1 MEATTDHSATP
12 APNVTAW
19 QSLEK
24 LAAAS
29 LPPKEFWSRF
39 AASLREATGAAIVLG
54 VHRAAA
60 DQPWRVIASAV
71 DGPQARKLSGEEFV
85 KMAPGL
91 ADAVC
96 HREGFPRQ
104 LTMSDGR
111 TTLVAAA
118 AVTSRREGEQ
128 AVVLA
133 LCSPSSHEA
142 GLDAQ
147 VRASALVPAT
157 YEARLAGERAEADS
171 RSLTGVLDLVAATNA
186 EEKFGA
192 AAIAFCNAVAAQYEC
207 DRVSL
212 GWHHAGYTKLAAISR
227 HEQVDRKMET
237 PQHIEMA
244 MDECLDQD
252 EEISFPPPSDA
263 TFVSRDHQRV
273 AEEDKGG
280 HVLSVPLHQGGKAVA
295 VLLCERAARAFTSAE
310 SPGLRLACE
319 QVAPRLASLRTR
331 DRWAGARFMTWLRE
345 SAAGLLGPRHTL
357 AKLCA
362 ILLTAL
368 LAVLIFWKT
377 EYRVE
382 GNFILRS
389 EKVSNLTAPIEGYI
403 KDVLVK
409 SGEKVH
415 AGQVLLRLNTDA
427 LKVEETAAA
436 AEMERY
442 NREEEKSRA
451 ANSVAEMQIAGT
463 LARQAE
469 AKLEIVRF
477 RIAQS
482 EIKSTMDGVVIE
494 GDHKERVDSPVK
506 QGDALFRIAQLS
518 DYSMDIQLD
527 ERDAQEVGTGAIGEC
542 AFLSRPEESLPLKVD
557 LVLPSAVEKDG
568 IGVFAARARIQT
580 PEADWW
586 RPGLSGV
593 AKINTGER
601 SLLWII
607 THRTVDF
614 LRLKLWW

>member
-1 MEATTDHSATP
+1 MEPITDHFTP
-12 APNVTAW
+12 PSPNVTAW

-24 LAAAS
+24 LAGAS

-39 AASLREATGAAIVLG
+39 ATSLRDATGAAIVLG
-54 VHRAAA
+54 VHRAAV

-91 ADAVC
+91 ADALC
-96 HREGFPRQ
+96 RGGNFPRRLQ
-104 LTMSDGR
+104 MSDGR
-111 TTLVAAA
+111 ETLAAAA
-118 AVTSRREGEQ
+118 AVSSRREGEQ

-133 LCSPSSHEA
+133 LCSPSAHEA
-142 GLDAQ
+142 ALDAQ
-147 VRASALVPAT
+147 VRAAALVPAT
-157 YEARLAGERAEADS
+157 YEARLAIERAETDS
-171 RSLTGVLDLVAATNA
+171 RNLTSVLDLVAVTNA

-192 AAIAFCNAVAAQYEC
+192 AAFAFCNAVAARYEC

-227 HEQVDRKMET
+227 HDHVDRKMET
-237 PQHIEMA
+237 PQHIETA

-252 EEISFPPPSDA
+252 EEITFPPPSDA
-263 TFVSRDHQRV
+263 TFVSRDHRRL
-273 AEEDKGG
+273 AEEDTAG
-280 HVLSVPLHQGGKAVA
+280 HVFSVPLHQGGKAVA
-295 VLLCERAARAFTSAE
+295 VLVCERAARAFLPEET
-310 SPGLRLACE
+310 PGIRLACG
-319 QVAPRLASLRTR
+319 QVAPRLATLRTR
-331 DRWAGARFMTWLRE
+331 DRWAGARFMAWLRE
-345 SAAGLLGPRHTL
+345 RAAGLVGPRHTL

-362 ILLTAL
+362 ILFTAL
-368 LAVLIFWKT
+368 LAVLILWQT

-403 KDVLVK
+403 KEVLVK
-409 SGEKVH
+409 SGEKVT
-415 AGQVLLRLNTDA
+415 AGQVLMRLNTDA
-427 LKVEETAAA
+427 LKVEETAAI

-442 NREEEKSRA
+442 TREEEKYRA
-451 ANSVAEMQIAGT
+451 AKSVAEMQIAGT
-463 LARQAE
+463 LARQSA
-469 AKLEIVRF
+469 AKLEVVRY
-477 RIAQS
+477 RLAQS
-482 EIKSTMDGVVIE
+482 EIKSGMDGVILE

-518 DYSMDIQLD
+518 DYSLDIQLD
-527 ERDAQEVGTGAIGEC
+527 ERDAQEVTSGAVGEC
-542 AFLSRPEESLPLKVD
+542 AFLSNPETTLPLKVD

-568 IGVFAARARIQT
+568 IGVFAARARIQS

-607 THRTVDF
+607 THCTVDF